1 MASYND
7 TTPNLI
13 DPVTSTVDGVTLN
26 DSNGEALLLDG
37 AFSIDQAIFN
47 IQQCDHSYTIQSCDT
62 DRFASYSFKAP
73 TYYIQVTDDINA
85 NVTFHKGAANAN
97 DNSLTDDDAWS
108 LSELSYND
116 TNTTE
121 LSVEYKLPAGG
132 SKVQVATISVC
143 DQLTAGATF
152 AVDMDIALANDGA
165 IVGEA
170 SLRGNN
176 YDGYIAENITSAQHA
191 YWFNEP
197 DAPGRNDGDI
207 LVANLTTDM
216 LELQNATNDAMT
228 AMEEDITG
236 VGNVVTAWSLTI
248 DTVAAAPGSNLSQY
262 GQSSG
267 ANDGALFA
275 AGEKVVANAQQL
287 YTVNITHNG
296 GETLLVNDY
305 VYGMVKHHS
314 ETSNR
319 AD

>member
-62 DRFASYSFKAP
+62 QRFASYSFKAP
-73 TYYIQVTDDINA
+73 TYYIQVSDDINA
-85 NVTFHKGAANAN
+85 NVSFHQGTNGDDSALAN
-97 DNSLTDDDAWS
+97 DDAWS
-108 LSELSYND
+108 LAQLNYTQAND
-116 TNTTE
+116 AIATK
-121 LSVEYKLPAGG
+121 KLPTGG
-132 SKVQVATISVC
+132 STVLVATISVC
-143 DQLTAGATF
+143 DQLTAGTTF
-152 AVDMDIALANDGA
+152 DVNMAITLANDGA
-165 IVGEA
+165 IAGEA
-170 SLRGNN
+170 SLSGDN
-176 YDGYIAENITSAQHA
+176 YVGYLAEDITSAQHA
-191 YWFNEP
+191 YWFTEP

-305 VYGMVKHHS
+305 VYGMVKHDGV
-314 ETSNR
+314 TNR
-319 AD
+319 GA